1 VTLPLHL
8 PLPLDEEGV
17 WSEVLRPP
25 QPGAAPRPALF
36 LDRDGVIIDEVGYI
50 ARAEDVRLID
60 GAAAVIAAAN
70 RCGVAVA
77 VVSNQAGIGRRMFG
91 WTEFMAV
98 QARMLA
104 LLAEAG
110 ARLDAIYACPHVA
123 AADTPACD
131 QHPARKP
138 NPGMLLRAAAQL
150 NLDLAPSWIIGDRA
164 SDMLAGRNAG
174 LEGGV
179 HVATGAGARPDE
191 RAAALAVA
199 AMSGFVVKPA
209 ASIAVALSLV
219 PVLKSKND

>member
-1 VTLPLHL
+1 MILPP

-17 WSEVLRPP
+17 WSEVLEPP
-25 QPGAAPRPALF
+25 PRGAAPRPALF

-50 ARAEDVRLID
+50 SRPEDVRLID

-70 RCGVAVA
+70 RRRLAVC
-77 VVSNQAGIGRRMFG
+77 VVTNQAGIGRRMFG

-104 LLAEAG
+104 LLAAAG
-110 ARLDAIYACPHVA
+110 ARLDAIYACPHLA
-123 AADTPACD
+123 APDTPAVA

-150 NLDLAPSWIIGDRA
+150 NLDLALSWIIGDRA
-164 SDMLAGRNAG
+164 SDMLAGRSAG
-174 LEGGV
+174 LAGGV
-179 HVATGAGARPDE
+179 HVATGAGAQPHE

-199 AMSGFVVKPA
+199 AAPGFIVKPA
-209 ASIAVALSLV
+209 ASIASAPSLV
-219 PVLKSKND
+219 PALNRGAD